1 MFGFF
6 VRSLCTRNIFMSNI
20 SSIPNN
26 AIRKVMKV
34 SKNTVLITGGG
45 SGIGLALAKKFMEND
60 NTVII
65 TGRNFSKL
73 EKVQA
78 DFPKI
83 NIFQSDVTNENDVQS
98 LANRIEKDFGGI
110 DILFNNAGIM
120 NLLDAGNENND
131 LSRQMN
137 EIEIN
142 FNSPIRVLH
151 YFLPQLKK
159 SKNAILINTSSG
171 LAYVPFAQAPV
182 YSGTKAA
189 VHFWTKSIRP
199 QLALHNIKVIE
210 LLPPVVATKLA
221 EDADLS
227 DDTLKPMPTEQLAEL
242 FWKDFTEGKEEI
254 TPGLSSQLKLM
265 SRLAPKFIFKQLNKE
280 VIPKQ

>member
-1 MFGFF
+1 
-6 VRSLCTRNIFMSNI
+6 
-20 SSIPNN
+20 
-26 AIRKVMKV
+26 MKK

-45 SGIGLALAKKFMEND
+45 SGIGLALAKKFMENN

-65 TGRNFSKL
+65 TGRNLSKL
-73 EKVQA
+73 VKVQA
-78 DFPKI
+78 EFPKI
-83 NIFQSDVTNENDVQS
+83 HIVQSDVTEEKDVAS
-98 LANRIEKDFGGI
+98 LANQMEKDFGGI
-110 DILFNNAGIM
+110 DILTNNAGIM
-120 NLLDAGNENND
+120 NLLDSGDENND
-131 LSRQMN
+131 LDRQMN

-142 FNSPIRVLH
+142 FNSPIRMLH

-159 SKNAILINTSSG
+159 SKNAILVNTSSG

-189 VHFWTKSIRP
+189 LHFWTQSIRP
-199 QLALHNIKVIE
+199 QLALHNIRVVE

-227 DDTLKPMPTEQLAEL
+227 DDKLKPMPTEKLAEL
-242 FWKDFTEGKEEI
+242 FWKDFTKGKEEI

-265 SRLAPKFIFKQLNKE
+265 SRLAPGFIFKQLNKDF
-280 VIPKQ
+280 IPKQ